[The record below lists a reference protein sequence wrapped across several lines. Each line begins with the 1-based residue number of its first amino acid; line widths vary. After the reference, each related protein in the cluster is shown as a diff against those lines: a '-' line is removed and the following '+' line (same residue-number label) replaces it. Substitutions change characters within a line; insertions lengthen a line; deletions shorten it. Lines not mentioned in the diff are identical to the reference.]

1 MKRWLSTVAALA
13 TAAGAWAQYVPE
25 RVPAP
30 AALDAALDSSA
41 RSLEARQALRLRH
54 GRWLADDLG
63 TPVQRARAAID
74 TGALRDPAL
83 EDPAVPVFLRGE
95 VLVRRGRAEE
105 ALSLLA
111 GCEEPSCALV
121 RADALA
127 LLGRLKEA
135 IEELAPLEDA
145 AAEVGAESEAWLLGA
160 QAVQRRGALEP
171 LSPERWKRALD
182 WLGRAREH
190 DRLDPRVP
198 LLEGRLLM
206 ARHNREEGVPALQQA
221 LALHPRQA
229 ETWFALGRAALEGFD
244 FDSAARAVEALYRLA
259 PDSAQGD
266 LLAAER
272 FLLLEDSERAQST
285 LNDLLEREPDMPEA
299 LALNAAVA
307 ARRWDRD
314 AVASRL
320 AEMDR
325 RFPGQA
331 LGSATVG
338 RLLALHRQ
346 YAWAEAML
354 RTAIARR
361 PAWSEPRGELGQL
374 LLQTGREG
382 DARMALAEAAELDPF
397 DKRSAFGRW
406 LLDEMSGYRV
416 IESPHFRIRVKPGI
430 DEVVAEGMPEALE
443 RMHAEVSARFGH
455 EPAEKTTIELLPD
468 HEFFAV
474 RITGMP
480 GIHTMAA
487 STGPVIALEVPRRGN
502 PRKHLGTF
510 DWLEVLR
517 HEYAHTVTLSQ
528 TENRIPHWLTEALA
542 VSVETKPRT
551 YETCMQL
558 AQALRTDKLFPLD
571 RIKWAFVRPESPND
585 RPLAYAQGRWMVEFL
600 EATWGSDVVPRLLER
615 YRQGDDEGP
624 ALQATIGI
632 DGATF
637 FERFKVWARDQV
649 RAWGLSPRPTM
660 SDLVEIERA
669 SDPVHAEE
677 IRSAREAWLQALA
690 RAFADRVM
698 DPFKPRERGR
708 PDWPALQLPRF
719 EITNAILDRWL
730 SEHPEHPDLLE
741 LKIRRRL
748 EDQPELN
755 ETSRALLRA
764 YATARPV
771 DPMPDR
777 LLARAQRDQGESAL
791 PSLRRLDLLEERD
804 PAYALEIARL
814 CRQQGDAAG
823 ALQAATKASRID
835 GYDPSTRELAAA
847 IAIEAGRLEEALRH
861 VRALERLEPDRP
873 IHAER
878 ARRIEARM
886 AAPSATVSK

>member
-1 MKRWLSTVAALA
+1 VKRWLPTVAALA

-25 RVPAP
+25 RVTAP

-63 TPVQRARAAID
+63 TPAQRARAAID

-83 EDPAVPVFLRGE
+83 EDPNVPVFLRGE

-127 LLGRLKEA
+127 SLGRVKEA
-135 IEELAPLEDA
+135 IEQLAPLEDA

-229 ETWFALGRAALEGFD
+229 ETWFALGRAAREGFD

-406 LLDEMSGYRV
+406 LLDEM
-416 IESPHFRIRVKPGI
+416 
-430 DEVVAEGMPEALE
+430 
-443 RMHAEVSARFGH
+443 FGH
-455 EPAEKTTIELLPD
+455 APAERTTIEVLPD
-468 HEFFAV
+468 HGFFGV

-487 STGPVIALEVPRRGN
+487 STGPVIAMEVPRRGN
-502 PRKHLGTF
+502 PRKHLGVF

-517 HEYAHTVTLSQ
+517 HEYTHTVTLSQ
-528 TENRIPHWLTEALA
+528 TGNRIPHWLTEALA
-542 VSVETKPRT
+542 VSMETKPRSLQ
-551 YETCMQL
+551 TCELL
-558 AQALRTDKLFPLD
+558 ARSLAAGRLLPLD
-571 RIKWAFVRPESPND
+571 RIKWAFVRPETPED
-585 RPLAYAQGRWMVEFL
+585 RPLGYAQGRWMVEFL
-600 EATWGSDVVPRLLER
+600 EDTWGADVVPKLLER
-615 YRQGDDEGP
+615 YRLGDDQDA

-632 DGATF
+632 GASEF
-637 FERFKVWARDQV
+637 FDRFKTWAKGQV
-649 RAWGLSPRPTM
+649 KAWGLAPEPALE
-660 SDLVEIERA
+660 DL
-669 SDPVHAEE
+669 AEAE
-677 IRSAREAWLQALA
+677 READPALREATRLA
-690 RAFADRVM
+690 RAAWMAGSMQAYATWVM
-698 DPFKPRERGR
+698 RAARGEDPGPMR
-708 PDWPALQLPRF
+708 WPEPKVPPVTVTDAM
-719 EITNAILDRWL
+719 LDRWL
-730 SEHPEHPDLLE
+730 SLHPDHPDLLE
-741 LKIRRRL
+741 MKIRRRL
-748 EDQPELN
+748 KEQPEIN
-755 ETSRALLRA
+755 ETTRALLDA
-764 YATARPV
+764 YAKARPV

-777 LLARAQRDQGESAL
+777 TLAAARD
-791 PSLRRLDLLEERD
+791 PSTLDRLRRLDDLEERD
-804 PAYALEIARL
+804 PSYALELARL
-814 CRQQGDAAG
+814 LRARKDLAG
-823 ALQAATKASRID
+823 ALARVEKASRID
-835 GYDPSTRELAAA
+835 GYDPATRELAAA
-847 IAIEAGRLEEALRH
+847 IAIEAGRLEVALRH
-861 VRALERLEPDRP
+861 LQALERLEPDQPR
-873 IHAER
+873 HAER
-878 ARRIEARM
+878 VKRLRSMIERGGGAG
-886 AAPSATVSK
+886 